1 VRWPCCGQHLC
12 GKRISVFVTAVIQ
25 SIPVGVSL
33 CCAANTVKYWQ
44 LRVIADANG
53 SRFESFSLYAPFVID
68 AILCQFAI
76 RSIGCG
82 ILGGIVGGIGDDDGD
97 GDGDGDGHRSGVPQL
112 GRRR

>member
-12 GKRISVFVTAVIQ
+12 GKRIGVFVTAVIQ
-25 SIPVGVSL
+25 SFPVGVSL

-53 SRFESFSLYAPFVID
+53 SGFESFSLYAPFVID

-76 RSIGCG
+76 RSIGRSILVG
-82 ILGGIVGGIGDDDGD
+82 I
-97 GDGDGDGHRSGVPQL
+97 GDGDGHRSGVPQL
-112 GRRR
+112 GHRR